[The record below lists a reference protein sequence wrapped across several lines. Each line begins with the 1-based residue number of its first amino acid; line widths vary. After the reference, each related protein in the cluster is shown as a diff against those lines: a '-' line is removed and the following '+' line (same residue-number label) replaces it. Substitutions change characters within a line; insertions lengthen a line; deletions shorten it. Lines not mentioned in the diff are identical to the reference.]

1 MNASFRTLLGRSL
14 PRRIPRLPTVFV
26 AVASVLV
33 LAFPVSQS
41 RAAFPQAAEG
51 ASVAV
56 ATENADATHAA
67 LETLRN
73 GGNAID
79 GAITAALTLGVVNPV
94 SSGIGGGGFALV
106 YLKKDRKVVALDFR
120 ETAAQKI
127 DVEKLLAQ
135 NGANAQA
142 AQRGHTVGVPGEP
155 AGLELLNLRY
165 GKRSLAADAQPAA
178 DLATRG
184 FSLGRHM
191 ADSLAR
197 MHEYVVQSPDLA
209 RAFFPGDH
217 PLGYRAAVRRPELG
231 RTLTRF
237 GSEGSRP
244 FYSGDI
250 AKKIVQ
256 AARSAGGTLDEGDLT
271 AYRVRERAPLTRT
284 FGARTI
290 YTMPAPSAGGLM
302 LLEAASILGADST
315 SMLGKLGFG
324 SSEYLHFMAEVMRGA
339 VADRA
344 RIAGDPDL
352 EASVNESYE
361 RALAT
366 DRMAARQK
374 KLDPYK
380 THVAPEFKSTEQG
393 TTHIVVADAD
403 GNVVSL
409 TTTVNGPF
417 GARLVAGDTGIL
429 LNDELTDFS
438 SPSDV
443 AGFGVIGLGPNR
455 PRPGAR
461 PVSSMTPT
469 IVLENGAPLL
479 AVGGSGGLRI
489 AGNVMQATL
498 ARLVYQMDP
507 GACVSAPRIFVH
519 GATPEVLVEPDI
531 PEDVRAGMRARGET
545 VRESSSSAN
554 AVQMVA
560 WDRRGPQ
567 PRLLATADPRKH
579 GFALAQ

>member
-1 MNASFRTLLGRSL
+1 MG
-14 PRRIPRLPTVFV
+14 
-26 AVASVLV
+26 LV
-33 LAFPVSQS
+33 LGFPASQS
-41 RAAFPQAAEG
+41 RAAYPYAAEG

-56 ATENADATHAA
+56 ATDNADATHAA
-67 LETLRN
+67 LDTLRA
-73 GGNAID
+73 GGNAVD
-79 GAITAALTLGVVNPV
+79 GAITAALTLGVVHPL

-106 YLKKDRKVVALDFR
+106 YLKKDRKVVAFDFR
-120 ETAAQKI
+120 ETAPKKV
-127 DVEKLLAQ
+127 DVERLLSQSAS
-135 NGANAQA
+135 GAPV
-142 AQRGHTVGVPGEP
+142 AQRGHTVGIPGEP

-165 GKRSLAADAQPAA
+165 GKRSLAADALPAA
-178 DLATRG
+178 DFASRG
-184 FSLGRHM
+184 FSFSKHM
-191 ADSLAR
+191 TDSIAR
-197 MHEYVVQSPDLA
+197 MQEHIVVSPDLA
-209 RAFFPGDH
+209 RVFFPGDH
-217 PLGYRAAVRRPELG
+217 PLGFRAVVRRPELA

-244 FYSGDI
+244 FYTGDI

-256 AARSAGGTLDEGDLT
+256 AARSAGGTLDEGDLS
-271 AYRVRERAPLTRT
+271 AYRVRERTPLTRS
-284 FGARTI
+284 FGSRAI

-302 LLEAASILGADST
+302 LLEAAAIFGADST
-315 SMLGKLGFG
+315 SMLSKLGYG
-324 SSEYLHFMAEVMRGA
+324 SSEYLHALAEVMRGA

-352 EASVNESYE
+352 EASVNDAYE
-361 RALAT
+361 RALSA
-366 DRMAARQK
+366 DRMTARRLR
-374 KLDPYK
+374 LDPYK
-380 THVAPEFKSTEQG
+380 THPAPEFKSQEQG
-393 TTHIVVADAD
+393 TTHIIVADAE

-443 AGFGVIGLGPNR
+443 SGFGVIGLGPNR

-461 PVSSMTPT
+461 PVSSMTPA
-469 IVLENGAPLL
+469 IVLENGAPIL

-498 ARLVYQMDP
+498 ARLVFQMDP

-519 GATPEVLVEPDI
+519 GATPEVLVDPEI
-531 PEDVRAGMRARGET
+531 AEDVRAGMRARGET
-545 VRESSSSAN
+545 VREERMLGSG
-554 AVQMVA
+554 VQMVA
-560 WDRRGPQ
+560 WDRHGPQ
-567 PRLLATADPRKH
+567 PRLLASADPRKH

>member
-1 MNASFRTLLGRSL
+1 VG
-14 PRRIPRLPTVFV
+14 
-26 AVASVLV
+26 LV
-33 LAFPVSQS
+33 LGFPASQS
-41 RAAFPQAAEG
+41 RAAYPYAAEG

-56 ATENADATHAA
+56 ATDNADATHAA
-67 LETLRN
+67 LDTLRA
-73 GGNAID
+73 GGNAVD
-79 GAITAALTLGVVNPV
+79 GAITAALTLGVVHPL

-106 YLKKDRKVVALDFR
+106 YLKKDRKVVAFDFR
-120 ETAAQKI
+120 ETAPKKV
-127 DVEKLLAQ
+127 DVERLLSQSAS
-135 NGANAQA
+135 GAPV
-142 AQRGHTVGVPGEP
+142 AQRGHTVGIPGEP

-165 GKRSLAADAQPAA
+165 GKRSLAADALPAA
-178 DLATRG
+178 DFASRG
-184 FSLGRHM
+184 FSFSKHM
-191 ADSLAR
+191 TDSIAR
-197 MHEYVVQSPDLA
+197 MQEHIVVSPDLA
-209 RAFFPGDH
+209 RVFFPGDH
-217 PLGYRAAVRRPELG
+217 PLGFRAVVRRPELA

-244 FYSGDI
+244 FYTGDI

-256 AARSAGGTLDEGDLT
+256 AARSAGGTLDEGDLS
-271 AYRVRERAPLTRT
+271 AYRVRERTPLTRS
-284 FGARTI
+284 FGSRAI

-302 LLEAASILGADST
+302 LLEAAAIFGADST
-315 SMLGKLGFG
+315 SMLSKLGYG
-324 SSEYLHFMAEVMRGA
+324 SSEYLHALAEVMRGA

-352 EASVNESYE
+352 EASVNDAYE
-361 RALAT
+361 RALSA
-366 DRMAARQK
+366 DRMTARRLR
-374 KLDPYK
+374 LDPYK
-380 THVAPEFKSTEQG
+380 THPAPEFKSQEQG
-393 TTHIVVADAD
+393 TTHIIVADAE

-443 AGFGVIGLGPNR
+443 SGFGVIGLGPNR

-461 PVSSMTPT
+461 PVSSMTPA
-469 IVLENGAPLL
+469 IVLENGAPIL

-498 ARLVYQMDP
+498 ARLVFQMDP

-519 GATPEVLVEPDI
+519 GATPEVLVDPEI
-531 PEDVRAGMRARGET
+531 AEDVRAGMRARGET
-545 VRESSSSAN
+545 VREERMLGSG
-554 AVQMVA
+554 VQMVA
-560 WDRRGPQ
+560 WDRHGPQ
-567 PRLLATADPRKH
+567 PRLLASADPRKH